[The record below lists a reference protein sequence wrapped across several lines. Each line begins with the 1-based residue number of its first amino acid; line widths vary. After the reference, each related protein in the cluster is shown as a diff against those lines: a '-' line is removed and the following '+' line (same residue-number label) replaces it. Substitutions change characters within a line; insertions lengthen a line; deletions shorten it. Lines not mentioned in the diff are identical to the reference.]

1 MQYSGSIWSMDYA
14 VQWEHLEHGLC
25 STVGAFGVRI
35 MQYSRSIWSTDYAV
49 Q

>member
-1 MQYSGSIWSMDYA
+1 MDYA

-25 STVGAFGVRI
+25 STVGAFGARI
-35 MQYSRSIWSTDYAV
+35 MQYSRSIWSMDYAV

>member
-1 MQYSGSIWSMDYA
+1 MDYA

-25 STVGAFGVRI
+25 STVGAFGAWI
-35 MQYSRSIWSTDYAV
+35 MQYSRSILSTDYAV